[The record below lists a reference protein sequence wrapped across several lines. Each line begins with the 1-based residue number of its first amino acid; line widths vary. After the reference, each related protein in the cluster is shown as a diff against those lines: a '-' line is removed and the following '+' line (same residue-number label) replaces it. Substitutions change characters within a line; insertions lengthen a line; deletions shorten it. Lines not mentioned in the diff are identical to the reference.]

1 MAPMARPVTG
11 VLALQGDFAAHAAVL
26 ARLGADVSEVRRV
39 AQLEGLGA
47 LVIPGGE
54 SSALL
59 KLMAGE
65 EWFDALRRFAA
76 GGGAIL
82 GTCAG
87 AILLAREARGPSQ
100 PSLGLVDAVVE
111 RNAYG
116 RQRESFEGEIEAPS
130 LGGAIRGV
138 FIRAPRIVSTGS
150 GVEVLATREGEPVL
164 IRQGRILAGTFHPEL
179 SGEDRLHQELLR
191 LAA

>member
-1 MAPMARPVTG
+1 MTRPVAG
-11 VLALQGDFAAHAAVL
+11 VLALQGDFTAHAAVL
-26 ARLGADVSEVRRV
+26 ARLGADVREVRRV
-39 AQLEGLGA
+39 AELDGLSA

-54 SSALL
+54 SSTLL

-65 EWFDALRRFAA
+65 EWFAALRRFAA
-76 GGGAIL
+76 SGGAIL

-116 RQRESFEGEIEAPS
+116 RQRDSFEGEIEAPD

-138 FIRAPRIVSTGS
+138 FIRAPRIVSTGPE
-150 GVEVLATREGEPVL
+150 VEVLATRGGEPVL

-179 SGEDRLHQELLR
+179 SGEDRLHRELLR

>member
-1 MAPMARPVTG
+1 MTRHVAG
-11 VLALQGDFAAHAAVL
+11 VLALQGDFAAHASVL
-26 ARLGADVSEVRRV
+26 ARLGADVREVRRV
-39 AQLEGLGA
+39 AELDGLSA

-54 SSALL
+54 SGALL
-59 KLMAGE
+59 RLMSRE
-65 EWFDALRRFAA
+65 DWFDALRRFAG

-87 AILLAREARGPSQ
+87 AILLAREARAPSQ

-116 RQRESFEGEIEAPS
+116 RQRESFEGEIEAPE
-130 LGGAIRGV
+130 LGGVIHGV

-150 GVEVLATREGEPVL
+150 GVDVLATRGGEPVL

-179 SGEDRLHQELLR
+179 SGEDRLHRELLR

>member
-150 GVEVLATREGEPVL
+150 GVAVLATREGEPVL